1 MSGSQ
6 LIAGGSLAMSDEE
19 KDFVDQSSF
28 VVADAIVEKQKNIND
43 IQNEILFDNRLKM
56 KAKLRKGV
64 KPNE

>member
-1 MSGSQ
+1 
-6 LIAGGSLAMSDEE
+6 MSDEE